1 MARKKEPGIQ
11 YYSMEA
17 DHTSHPK
24 IRLVFNEFGAD
35 GYWVWSC
42 LLDRIYKIKGYYYDT
57 RDQDDLELFASE
69 SCRLP
74 MEIVRA
80 VIEGC
85 LRRDLFD
92 QGVFQKYQVLT
103 SDRIQLTYL
112 KATEERRRKGTDI
125 EMIEGLVLVSE
136 DIEGLPYNH
145 KILLISTEQFN
156 SSTEIKNNS
165 TEVPWN
171 NPQSKVKYSKVK
183 ESKVDKSIVTES
195 DDSKKYSIE
204 DREKFKM
211 FQDWILKY
219 APMVSKM
226 EEPFTIDQY
235 LKLKKRH
242 LEPKVIQ
249 DYLIKM
255 HNWKPLLKKNRSA
268 YLTLLNWDRM
278 QKQRDGDNVTTTD
291 DKQMVM

>member
-1 MARKKEPGIQ
+1 MARKKEPGIL

-24 IRLVFNEFGAD
+24 IRLIFNEFKSD
-35 GYWVWSC
+35 GYWIWSC

-74 MEIVRA
+74 MEIVRT

-92 QGVFQKYQVLT
+92 RGIYQKYQVLT

-125 EMIEGLVLVSE
+125 EMIEELVLVKE

-156 SSTEIKNNS
+156 SSTEEKNNS
-165 TEVPWN
+165 TEVPRN
-171 NPQSKVKYSKVK
+171 NPQSKVKKSKVK
-183 ESKVDKSIVTES
+183 ESKVDKSIVPES
-195 DDSKKYSIE
+195 DDSKKHSIE
-204 DREKFKM
+204 EQNKFKL
-211 FQDWILKY
+211 FTDWILKY
-219 APMVSKM
+219 APMVAKM
-226 EEPFTIDQY
+226 EEPITIDQY
-235 LKLKKRH
+235 KKLKEKGLSRDV
-242 LEPKVIQ
+242 LQE
-249 DYLIKM
+249 YLIKM

-268 YLTLLNWDRM
+268 YLTLLNWNRM
-278 QKQRDGDNVTTTD
+278 QKTRDGEQENIGEIKT
-291 DKQMVM
+291 MVL